1 MRSSVCLHAGSE
13 TGLSQL
19 LRWLNFLYHM
29 LGISEVAWII
39 CALLC
44 LTGSM
49 TRCLS
54 VLLFA
59 VFACALFFWSLELQG
74 QFRRFED
81 PLLKPIFT
89 SFFSDFDPGDPI
101 NSRFKTII

>member
-1 MRSSVCLHAGSE
+1 MAKFSLSYARNFRG
-13 TGLSQL
+13 GLDHL
-19 LRWLNFLYHM
+19 
-29 LGISEVAWII
+29 
-39 CALLC
+39 CASLC
-44 LTGSM
+44 LTRSM

-59 VFACALFFWSLELQG
+59 VFACALLFWSLELQG

-81 PLLKPIFT
+81 PLLKPEST

-101 NSRFKTII
+101 NSRLRTII